1 MQNKM
6 RPYVAI
12 LLCAIVVFVV
22 IFSSLPKQQ
31 PVQVAENAQIA
42 EIVPLVRHEQI
53 IVYQNNIP
61 RFPSYSLHELYD
73 LDLRKPSGVTE
84 ADLKKVTRQGLV
96 GLERAFFAAEQ
107 KYGVNC
113 LFLISV
119 AALESG
125 WGTIMFRPNNMFGF
139 GNRGFSSKEECIDY
153 VARQISIYYF
163 GKGQYTPRTINR
175 TYAANPAW
183 YSRVSG
189 FMNSMYQTIR
199 ATKDTTPPL
208 PAELFVVGCRGTTL
222 PAIQAII
229 ERKYLF
235 FSKII

>member
-6 RPYVAI
+6 RIVIAI
-12 LLCAIVVFVV
+12 LLSAMV
-22 IFSSLPKQQ
+22 IFAAVFSSLPKEKS
-31 PVQVAENAQIA
+31 VQVAENVQIA
-42 EIVPLVRHEQI
+42 EVVPLVRHEQI

-84 ADLKKVTRQGLV
+84 ADLKKVTRRGLV
-96 GLERAFFAAEQ
+96 GLEKAFFAAEQ

-113 LFLISV
+113 LFLMAV
-119 AALESG
+119 AAVESG
-125 WGTIMFRPNNMFGF
+125 WGTVMFQPNNMFGF
-139 GNRGFSSKEECIDY
+139 GNKGFASKEQCIDY

-183 YSRVSG
+183 YSKVSG
-189 FMNSMYQTIR
+189 FMNTMYQTIR
-199 ATKDTTPPL
+199 ATKDTTPSL
-208 PAELFVVGCRGTTL
+208 PAELFTAVQKNAPISSLYATPQRKQL
-222 PAIQAII
+222 SFSAAI
-229 ERKYLF
+229 
-235 FSKII
+235 